1 MQIKELLKIYAT
13 LLLLHLA
20 ALYVNEPGGLL
31 IKLSK
36 PLLLLA
42 LLAYAL
48 HKWGAA
54 AITHKQLLIRALA
67 FSLFGDVFLM
77 FFGQWFF
84 WGLGAFFLAQTQYM
98 MLFLKFRK
106 PIELTDG
113 LVLMLLLGIG
123 GVVLWPLTLPNATW
137 MAAVYG
143 YAFVLILMVW
153 STWLLRHLASKTLF
167 FSLIGGAIL
176 FLISD
181 ALLAQQLFDVATP
194 LQKIA
199 VMLTYGL
206 AQWGLFWGS
215 FQLLESA
222 ASSK

>member
-1 MQIKELLKIYAT
+1 MQIKELLKIYAA

-36 PLLLLA
+36 PLLLLS
-42 LLAYAL
+42 LLAFVL
-48 HKWGAA
+48 HAWGTT

-67 FSLFGDVFLM
+67 FSLLGDVFLM
-77 FFGQWFF
+77 FSGQWFF
-84 WGLGAFFLAQTQYM
+84 WGLGAFLLAQTQYL

-106 PIELTDG
+106 PLALADG
-113 LVLMLLLGIG
+113 LILMLLLGIG
-123 GVVLWPLTLPNATW
+123 GVVLWPLTLPDATW

-143 YAFVLILMVW
+143 YALVLILMVW
-153 STWLLRHLASKTLF
+153 STWLMRHLASKTIF
-167 FSLIGGAIL
+167 FSLISGAIL

-194 LQKIA
+194 TQKIA
-199 VMLTYGL
+199 VMFTYGL

-215 FQLLESA
+215 MQLLEQA
-222 ASSK
+222 NPSK